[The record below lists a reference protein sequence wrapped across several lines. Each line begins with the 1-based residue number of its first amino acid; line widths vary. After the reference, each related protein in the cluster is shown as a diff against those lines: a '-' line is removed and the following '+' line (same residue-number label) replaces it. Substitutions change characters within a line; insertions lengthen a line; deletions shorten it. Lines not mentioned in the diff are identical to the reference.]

1 VLSARRHIGLGC
13 IGLGRIGLGL
23 LAVAVPLA
31 AGCTDVGDPASAQGL
46 SRNDLVADLAEQ
58 LAGSAAL
65 TYAATYQLAG
75 GATATIAQAQR
86 PLRAAYRYPGGAVLV
101 TSDATT
107 HCAKQTCTMTAP
119 ATPPPAGTFAD
130 ARKAG
135 LITPAAVVNL
145 LNEARIDPDVTI
157 DQHDTTVAGR
167 HATCVKLTNVD
178 VDGPSAT
185 RPSASTPSASTPSAS
200 ISSASTSSSAASSAS
215 TPAGPARS
223 PSAGPQVSAAQ
234 TGAGHATQDQT
245 GADQVG
251 ASPAGTFS
259 TCITSD
265 GMVGSFTGA
274 LQGTPIDVALT
285 NYNDQVAGNAF
296 DPPPAAKL
304 VDHRTK

>member
-1 VLSARRHIGLGC
+1 MVLSARC
-13 IGLGRIGLGL
+13 RIGLGL

-75 GATATIAQAQR
+75 GATATIAQAQH

-107 HCAKQTCTMTAP
+107 RCAKQTCTMTAP
-119 ATPPPAGTFAD
+119 ATPAAAGTFAD

-135 LITPAAVVNL
+135 LITPAAVVDL
-145 LNEARIDPDVTI
+145 LNQARTDPDVTI

-185 RPSASTPSASTPSAS
+185 RPSASTPSASTPS
-200 ISSASTSSSAASSAS
+200 
-215 TPAGPARS
+215 TPTPS
-223 PSAGPQVSAAQ
+223 PSASRV
-234 TGAGHATQDQT
+234 
-245 GADQVG
+245 
-251 ASPAGTFS
+251 PAGTFS
-259 TCITSD
+259 TCVTSD

-274 LQGTPIDVALT
+274 PQGTPIDVALT
-285 NYNDQVAGNAF
+285 NYNDQVTGDAF

-304 VDHRTK
+304 VDHRTE